1 MIVYYK
7 LGNILK
13 ERNMTWKDLT
23 KSGISI
29 NMPQKFSQNKNVNS
43 DTIDKVCMYLGVQPG
58 DIMECVDENELK
70 KAKLEAQMAEI
81 QKKLDQLK
89 KANVE

>member
-7 LGNILK
+7 LSNILK
-13 ERNMTWKDLT
+13 ERGMTWKDLT
-23 KSGISI
+23 KSGISV

-58 DIMECVDENELK
+58 DIMECVDEKDIE

-81 QKKLDQLK
+81 QKKLDALK
-89 KANVE
+89 NN

>member
-13 ERNMTWKDLT
+13 ERNMAWKDLCNA
-23 KSGISI
+23 GISV
-29 NMPQKFSQNKNVNS
+29 NTPQKFSLNKNVSS

-58 DIMECVDENELK
+58 DIMECISEDDIE
-70 KAKLEAQMAEI
+70 KAKIEAQIAEL
-81 QKKLDQLK
+81 QKKLENL
-89 KANVE
+89 N

>member
-7 LGNILK
+7 LNNILK
-13 ERNMTWKDLT
+13 ERGMTWKDLT
-23 KSGISI
+23 KSGISV

-43 DTIDKVCMYLGVQPG
+43 DTIDKVCMYLDVQPG
-58 DIMECVDENELK
+58 DIMECIDENELE

-81 QKKLDQLK
+81 QKKLDALK
-89 KANVE
+89 NN

>member
-13 ERNMTWKDLT
+13 ERGITWKDLT
-23 KSGISI
+23 KSGISV

-58 DIMECVDENELK
+58 DIMECVDEKDIE
-70 KAKLEAQMAEI
+70 KAKLEAQMAEL
-81 QKKLDQLK
+81 QKKLDALK
-89 KANVE
+89 NN